1 MIKNDIVV
9 ALGIIILIAIVFGI
23 GYMCGNTVSTKK
35 KESFHIIDT
44 TYNKVTLD
52 SIEYNIIKRDSVI
65 YEIQK
70 KMKYEIEKSFLINDS
85 SSVEL
90 FKKLASGD

>member
-1 MIKNDIVV
+1 MIRNDIVV

-23 GYMCGNTVSTKK
+23 GYMCGNTVAIKK
-35 KESFHIIDT
+35 QESFHIVDT
-44 TYNKVTLD
+44 TYNKVVLD

-85 SSVEL
+85 SAVEL